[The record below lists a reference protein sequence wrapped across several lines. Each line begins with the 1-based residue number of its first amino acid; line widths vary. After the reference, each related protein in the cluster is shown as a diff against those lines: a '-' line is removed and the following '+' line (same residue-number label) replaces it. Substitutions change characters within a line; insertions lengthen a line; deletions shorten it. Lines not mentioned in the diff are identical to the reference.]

1 MIILILFK
9 EIFSDTYYLDNNFN
23 LTIEKGDS
31 ITFLVPDNY
40 GYTNIL
46 VYCSL
51 EDTMEISYSYST
63 VIKTKLYIIHTIKN
77 LMKKE
82 LTKFY

>member
-1 MIILILFK
+1 MLANLIILILFK

-31 ITFLVPDNY
+31 MIFLVPDNY
-40 GYTNIL
+40 RFTNIL

-51 EDTMEISYSYST
+51 EDTMEISYGSST
-63 VIKTKLYIIHTIKN
+63 VIKTKLYIINAIKFN
-77 LMKKE
+77 E
-82 LTKFY
+82 ERTY